1 MSADFFITD
10 GPRVVPAEYQA
21 WQVAHDFWYSCV
33 QRALN
38 YEGWDEAESDRLGRL
53 AFAARCEA
61 YRLEQI
67 ARAAFR
73 KAFS

>member
-21 WQVAHDFWYSCV
+21 WEAAHRYWCLCV
-33 QRALN
+33 RRALD
-38 YEGWDEAESDRLGRL
+38 YEGWDEAESERLGRL
-53 AFAARCEA
+53 AFAARCEV

-73 KAFS
+73 RASA